1 MYLLLSCNT
10 KPTPIPTSPPS
21 TTKPVDS
28 FADSFADSQSLD
40 MWYPDYNND
49 YALGKCVN
57 DMPIPSGRLFYD
69 SGSECCQRAYGQQ
82 ASGVCLDSLPGD
94 SIAPMSEATTG
105 NDFISYDCGGSE
117 GVVDSLQIDIA
128 YDYEIYGENG
138 EEILPELKE
147 QMMAALAESL
157 GCVASSRRSLE
168 TTDDQVILGFQSAE
182 GTDMINIQGSCD
194 ESISECIPV
203 VGHLVAYVQSDASS
217 DSVST
222 TKNLILDQ
230 IKDDIT
236 TNSDS
241 YSNLTQNI
249 VFVSEHRNDHQ
260 RPNVAINAEE
270 TTTDQSGNLAVIII
284 LAVLVSLVVV
294 AIQVLL
300 VVKKRG
306 LRENKKVEANE
317 ESKEKSNEV
326 SETIAETALVPFVD
340 HEERADFAATT
351 DNLYLES
358 SEAQAVS
365 NDSIQTGSLIEQPH
379 PGESFEEYV
388 QRMYRKD
395 EEMKSQASY
404 QQMLVDMYCNQ
415 KTESPVI
422 SQQTSEDQSDN
433 LSSTDPDLNVLPA
446 GWIALE
452 DPNTGNI
459 YYANE
464 QTNETTWEIPQVND
478 TS

>member
-1 MYLLLSCNT
+1 
-10 KPTPIPTSPPS
+10 
-21 TTKPVDS
+21 
-28 FADSFADSQSLD
+28 

-49 YALGKCVN
+49 YALGKCIN
-57 DMPIPSGRLFYD
+57 EMPIPSGRLFYD

-82 ASGVCLDSLPGD
+82 ASGVCLDSLPLGD

-105 NDFISYDCGGSE
+105 NDFISYDCGGNE

-157 GCVASSRRSLE
+157 GCVASSGRSLE

-182 GTDMINIQGSCD
+182 GTDMINSQGSCD
-194 ESISECIPV
+194 GSISECIPV

-236 TNSDS
+236 TNRDS

-260 RPNVAINAEE
+260 HPNVAVNAEE

-300 VVKKRG
+300 VVKKRR

-340 HEERADFAATT
+340 HEERADFAAAT
-351 DNLYLES
+351 DNLYLDS
-358 SEAQAVS
+358 SETQAVS
-365 NDSIQTGSLIEQPH
+365 NDSIQTGSLIEQPRI
-379 PGESFEEYV
+379 GESFEEYV

-395 EEMKSQASY
+395 EEMKTQPTY

-415 KTESPVI
+415 KTVPEVTEPSVM

-452 DPNTGNI
+452 DPNSGNT

-478 TS
+478 TT

>member
-1 MYLLLSCNT
+1 
-10 KPTPIPTSPPS
+10 
-21 TTKPVDS
+21 
-28 FADSFADSQSLD
+28 

-49 YALGKCVN
+49 YALGKCIN
-57 DMPIPSGRLFYD
+57 EMPIPSGRLFYD

-82 ASGVCLDSLPGD
+82 ASGVCLDSLPLGD

-105 NDFISYDCGGSE
+105 NDFISYDCGSD
-117 GVVDSLQIDIA
+117 GVVDSIQIDIS

-194 ESISECIPV
+194 GSISECIPV

-236 TNSDS
+236 TNRDS

-249 VFVSEHRNDHQ
+249 VFVSEHRNDYQ
-260 RPNVAINAEE
+260 RPNVVAKAEE
-270 TTTDQSGNLAVIII
+270 TTTNQSGNSAVIII
-284 LAVLVSLVVV
+284 LAVLVSVVVV
-294 AIQVLL
+294 AVQVLL
-300 VVKKRG
+300 VVKKRR
-306 LRENKKVEANE
+306 LRENKKVEVND

-340 HEERADFAATT
+340 HEERADFAAAT
-351 DNLYLES
+351 DNLYSDS

-395 EEMKSQASY
+395 EEMKTQPTY

-415 KTESPVI
+415 KTVPEVTEPSVM

-433 LSSTDPDLNVLPA
+433 LSSTDPDLNDLPA
-446 GWIALE
+446 GWIELQ
-452 DPNTGNI
+452 DPNSGNT

-464 QTNETTWEIPQVND
+464 QTNETTWEIP
-478 TS
+478 SE

>member
-1 MYLLLSCNT
+1 
-10 KPTPIPTSPPS
+10 
-21 TTKPVDS
+21 
-28 FADSFADSQSLD
+28 
-40 MWYPDYNND
+40 MWYPNYNND
-49 YALGKCVN
+49 YALGKCINVAPVPN
-57 DMPIPSGRLFYD
+57 GRLFYD

-94 SIAPMSEATTG
+94 SMAPMSEATTG
-105 NDFISYDCGGSE
+105 NDFISYDCVGSE
-117 GVVDSLQIDIA
+117 SDVESLQIDIA

-157 GCVASSRRSLE
+157 GCVASSRRSLQ

-182 GTDMINIQGSCD
+182 GTDMINSQGSCD
-194 ESISECIPV
+194 GSISECIPV

-236 TNSDS
+236 TNTES

-249 VFVSEHRNDHQ
+249 VFVSEHQNDNQ
-260 RPNVAINAEE
+260 RPNVVAKVEE
-270 TTTDQSGNLAVIII
+270 TTNQTSNSAVIII
-284 LAVLVSLVVV
+284 LAVLVSFVVV
-294 AIQVLL
+294 AVQVLL
-300 VVKKRG
+300 VVKKRR
-306 LRENKKVEANE
+306 LRENKKVEVNE
-317 ESKEKSNEV
+317 ESKEKSNEE
-326 SETIAETALVPFVD
+326 SETIGETARMSLVPVVD
-340 HEERADFAATT
+340 HEERADFAAAT
-351 DNLYLES
+351 DLLYLDS
-358 SEAQAVS
+358 SEAQTVS
-365 NDSIQTGSLIEQPH
+365 NDIIQTGSLIEQPL
-379 PGESFEEYV
+379 PSFEEYV

-404 QQMLVDMYCNQ
+404 QRMLVDMYCNQ
-415 KTESPVI
+415 KTAPEVTEPSVM

-433 LSSTDPDLNVLPA
+433 LSSTAETKTATDSLNELPA
-446 GWIALE
+446 GWIALQ
-452 DPNTGNI
+452 DPNSGAT

-464 QTNETTWEIPQVND
+464 QTNETTWEIP
-478 TS
+478 SE

>member
-1 MYLLLSCNT
+1 MYLVSCNA
-10 KPTPIPTSPPS
+10 KPTPNITTPPPTPPPS
-21 TTKPVDS
+21 TSEPIVLIDS
-28 FADSFADSQSLD
+28 PSLD

-49 YALGKCVN
+49 YALGKCIN
-57 DMPIPSGRLFYD
+57 EMPIPSGRLFYD

-82 ASGVCLDSLPGD
+82 ASGVCLNSLPVGD

-105 NDFISYDCGGSE
+105 NDFISYDCGSE
-117 GVVDSLQIDIA
+117 GVVDSLQIDIS

-182 GTDMINIQGSCD
+182 GTDMINSQGSCD
-194 ESISECIPV
+194 GSISECIPV
-203 VGHLVAYVQSDASS
+203 VGHLVAYVQSDVSS
-217 DSVST
+217 DSITT

-260 RPNVAINAEE
+260 RPNVAVNAEE

-300 VVKKRG
+300 VVKKRR

-340 HEERADFAATT
+340 YEERAIFAADT
-351 DNLYLES
+351 DNLNLDS
-358 SEAQAVS
+358 SEAQTVS
-365 NDSIQTGSLIEQPH
+365 NNIIQTGSLIE
-379 PGESFEEYV
+379 
-388 QRMYRKD
+388 
-395 EEMKSQASY
+395 QASY
-404 QQMLVDMYCNQ
+404 QQMLVDVYCNQ
-415 KTESPVI
+415 KTEPSVI

-452 DPNTGNI
+452 DPNSGET

-464 QTNETTWEIPQVND
+464 LTNETTWEIP
-478 TS
+478 SE